1 MTALDAA
8 IVFKKFRRFDW
19 SAGEDMD
26 WLFILFD
33 RLKLGMTVFVMVFVK
48 PRLRCRY
55 FRRKVRRCH
64 QRIQA
69 FFGGSLSKKV
79 DRNYVSLCH
88 ASFVEI
94 YL

>member
-1 MTALDAA
+1 MVGKATAALVAA

-64 QRIQA
+64 QRI
-69 FFGGSLSKKV
+69 
-79 DRNYVSLCH
+79 
-88 ASFVEI
+88 
-94 YL
+94 